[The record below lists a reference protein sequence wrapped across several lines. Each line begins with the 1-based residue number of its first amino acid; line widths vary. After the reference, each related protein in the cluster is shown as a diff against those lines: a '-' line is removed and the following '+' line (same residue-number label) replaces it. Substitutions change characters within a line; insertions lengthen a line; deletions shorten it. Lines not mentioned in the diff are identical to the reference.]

1 MSPSSKSGGRKMG
14 ADPEFVSFSY
24 LNAGMLTVSLNSL
37 RKECTNSGVGCAML
51 WWTKFF
57 KLKFWIVNP
66 PYLII
71 ATQWPGRKLRK
82 NSGAAV
88 KVLASFHT
96 LLTGLIAFL
105 YKSEKVS
112 SHTWSPHCVTDFR
125 KDLIFQGKALK
136 STSDKVKI
144 TKKRKTKNHY
154 SKFYLRSFWNP

>member
-1 MSPSSKSGGRKMG
+1 M
-14 ADPEFVSFSY
+14 
-24 LNAGMLTVSLNSL
+24 
-37 RKECTNSGVGCAML
+37 
-51 WWTKFF
+51 
-57 KLKFWIVNP
+57 
-66 PYLII
+66 
-71 ATQWPGRKLRK
+71 RK

-88 KVLASFHT
+88 QVLASFHT

-144 TKKRKTKNHY
+144 TKKKKEKQKIITV
-154 SKFYLRSFWNP
+154 SFTLEVFEISRFSSEEQD